1 MKFLQLGCFCFKLY
15 FVSFPVFCFL
25 LMLPMTSSL
34 NNNTAFFN
42 STLNSSVIIRNNILA
57 FQSNT
62 FQRAFSFK
70 TCDNGQLLYQI
81 GQSGDEFSI
90 KLING
95 SINIKWKSGS
105 SEVAMSTNAQLNNNA
120 WYILDLR
127 NRLGVVTVEILKGRQ
142 REHLILLSNSTYQ
155 SSLLT
160 ISLSG
165 SGGLVIGRDFTGCVR
180 EGPGVTFRDNTNV
193 RDVEV
198 EWSFNTCPLDGI
210 SCNSGMYSKKL
221 YVLKNLNILLDQ
233 TLRGKFDRVSKFWL
247 FKFSPKYCLFCS
259 SC

>member
-1 MKFLQLGCFCFKLY
+1 
-15 FVSFPVFCFL
+15 
-25 LMLPMTSSL
+25 MLPMTSGL

-42 STLNSSVIIRNNILA
+42 ATLNSSVIIRNNILA

-210 SCNSGMYSKKL
+210 TCNSGMYSEKL

-233 TLRGKFDRVSKFWL
+233 TFRGKFDRVSKFWL
-247 FKFSPKYCLFCS
+247 LYPPRTKGGTLAYHIWHMDVSPWDDVSRTLMI
-259 SC
+259 